1 MVIKMHKVCKNISFK
16 RSVIFINQTFECL
29 FDENI
34 GKFQFHKLMKNEVYN
49 HGLILF
55 LYMKNQTLVNISPF
69 KVW

>member
-1 MVIKMHKVCKNISFK
+1 MVIKMLKVCKNILFK

-49 HGLILF
+49 HGLSI
-55 LYMKNQTLVNISPF
+55 
-69 KVW
+69 